1 MGKEERRGT
10 SPEMSGGQTNEI
22 LGETSSVGSVGSGG
36 DILGP
41 RNYSLIINWSKQSI
55 VTLIVICSQIAHL
68 VSLRKSWPQDID
80 Y

>member
-1 MGKEERRGT
+1 MGKEKGKGS

-22 LGETSSVGSVGSGG
+22 LEETSIVGSAG

-41 RNYSLIINWSKQSI
+41 RNYRLIINWSKQSI

-68 VSLRKSWPQDID
+68 MSLRKSWPQDID
-80 Y
+80 C

>member
-1 MGKEERRGT
+1 MGKEERRGS

-22 LGETSSVGSVGSGG
+22 LGEASIVGSAG

-41 RNYSLIINWSKQSI
+41 RNYRLIINWSKQSI

-68 VSLRKSWPQDID
+68 MSLRKSWPQDID
-80 Y
+80 C